1 LGERNG
7 GRRLCGR
14 DTEREAPRRWGRTEN
29 QGVDS
34 TGQEGLS
41 LELPFSKAIQS
52 SEENTTSKQTEAVM
66 MMK

>member
-7 GRRLCGR
+7 GRRPSGI

-29 QGVDS
+29 QEVDS

-41 LELPFSKAIQS
+41 LELPFLKAIQS
-52 SEENTTSKQTEAVM
+52 SQ
-66 MMK
+66 